1 MRVIKAKNF
10 CDLYA
15 QAMDHVYNHPEYECS
30 PRGQKIR
37 ECTNVIM
44 EIENPL
50 DNLFKCPDKSAT
62 LFTGYLKKEMLLYLN
77 GTNSVKQFAKAS
89 DFWNNI
95 SNPDGET
102 INSAYGN
109 LIFNPSLG
117 DGRSQF
123 DWAFDCLKNDK
134 DSRQAFMRFN
144 NTSHQFEGVK
154 DLPCTFIMLF
164 QIRDNKLN
172 ATITMRSN
180 DIVLG
185 LAYDVPSFTLF
196 QYLMYLRLK
205 EVYPDLELGTYTHLN
220 HSLHVYER
228 NFGIV
233 EKRLKNGLVPNHF
246 PMPSNW
252 HVVKSIDVDDL
263 LNEKL
268 DYQLTMHFWEMPE
281 NKAFYDW
288 ILS

>member
-15 QAMDHVYNHPEYECS
+15 QAMDHVYNHPEYECA
-30 PRGQKIR
+30 PHGQKIR

-205 EVYPDLELGTYTHLN
+205 EVYPDLELGTYTHLS